1 MVDRTLS
8 VAIQDRLA
16 TNPAVALVGPR
27 QAGKTTLAR
36 SLSRDYFDLEQESE
50 RLRLDLEWGRVVTST
65 GLVVLDEAQAFAEI
79 FPRLRAAIDDDR
91 GRRGRFLLLGSVSP
105 ALMTEVSES
114 LAGRLSILELTPL
127 MWDEL
132 QTDASRS
139 RLWVTGGFPDGG
151 VLGAGPFPVWQRD
164 YMRLL
169 IERDLPSW
177 GLPSKPRTTERF
189 VRMLAAVHGQI
200 WNASQLGRSLG
211 LSYHTVNTYLD
222 YLIGT
227 FLVRRLPPL
236 YANLKKRLVKSPKV
250 YWRDSGILHSLL
262 NVGDRKKL
270 LEQPWVGASWEGF
283 VIEQILAHLLAR
295 GEVFDA
301 YHFRTS
307 DGREIDLVIEMS
319 GERCAVEAKLT
330 TSPTPSH
337 MARLEEN
344 ADLIGAN
351 RRFLVSQTRSPA
363 GDETRGSGDLPW
375 LLERL

>member
-330 TSPTPSH
+330 TSPTPRH